1 MVVAWFAFSQ
11 PWYDTAPLS
20 SFDSSRNTSMS
31 PREHVS
37 FAWTE
42 GRRREISF
50 SARLLCVRSE
60 TPFLSHTGGG
70 EGSG

>member
-1 MVVAWFAFSQ
+1 
-11 PWYDTAPLS
+11 
-20 SFDSSRNTSMS
+20 MS